1 MPYEITMPQLSDTM
15 TEGTLVKWS
24 VNEGDAIKA
33 GQELADVETDKA
45 TMPMEAFE
53 AGTLAV
59 RLINEGGKVPVGG
72 LLGVIAKKGE
82 DVAQVKAKYA
92 SGAPATA
99 SAPAS
104 AEKKAEAS
112 GTPSSAGSAVAS
124 APAATESN
132 GASHDRVK
140 ASPLAR
146 RIAESNNLD
155 ITKVTGTGPDG
166 RIVQKDVMGALESK
180 PTPVAVRPDSAAQ
193 VAPLADKKAPAPVV
207 LPTRVASGATEAVP
221 LTKMRQTIATRLQQA
236 KQQIPHIYISI
247 EVDVEALMS
256 VREKLN
262 KTLEAEKIR
271 VSVNDLIVKA
281 CAVALKQHSGMNAIF
296 DEKNNQIV
304 KYGDVHIGNAV
315 ALPDGLIV
323 ANLRNVDQMGL
334 REIRVRSGDLFDRAK
349 AQRLKQDEMMGHT
362 FTISNLGA
370 WGVTDFAAI
379 VNPPAVGILAVAA
392 AEKRAVVRGD
402 AVVARTMMTLTLSAD
417 HRAVDGALAAEFL
430 KTLKSL
436 LEEPALMLV

>member
-15 TEGTLVKWS
+15 TEGTLVKWN
-24 VNEGDAIKA
+24 VKEGDAVKA

-53 AGTLAV
+53 GGTLAL

-82 DVAQVKAKYA
+82 DVAAIKSKYA
-92 SGAPATA
+92 GGAPAQA
-99 SAPAS
+99 SAPAP
-104 AEKKAEAS
+104 AKAAEAS
-112 GTPSSAGSAVAS
+112 SPAQSGGVAS
-124 APAATESN
+124 ATLAQPAESN
-132 GASHDRVK
+132 GSSHDRVK

-155 ITKVTGTGPDG
+155 ITKLTGTGPGG
-166 RIVQKDVMGALESK
+166 RIVQKDVTSALEAK
-180 PTPVAVRPDSAAQ
+180 PAAASAPAQ

-236 KQQIPHIYISI
+236 KQQIPHIYVSV

-262 KTLEAEKIR
+262 KQLEAEKIR

-334 REIRVRSGDLFDRAK
+334 REIRVRSADLFDRAK

-392 AEKRAVVRGD
+392 AEKRAVVKGD